1 MRISLLS
8 WLSLIPLCSLFLS
21 FLVFAVSGQCL
32 GKQQSL
38 LLDLKNSLKFNST
51 LSTKLVYWNESTDCC
66 SWEGV
71 TCSEGRII
79 CLNLDSESI
88 YGGLDNSS
96 SLFRLQYLQNLRL
109 ASNNFNHSQIPPEFG
124 NLTNLSYLNLSN
136 SGFSGPVPTQIS
148 RLTRL
153 VTLDLSTLLSI
164 SSLRLESL
172 NFATLVQNLS
182 HLTELY
188 LDGVF
193 ISVLGIEWCK
203 ALSSSLPNLRV
214 FEHVILFSFRASS
227 FFLTKASVSF
237 SYSS

>member
-8 WLSLIPLCSLFLS
+8 WLSLIPLCSLFLN
-21 FLVFAVSGQCL
+21 FLDFAVSGQCL

-51 LSTKLVYWNESTDCC
+51 LSTKLVYRNESTDCC

-71 TCSEGRII
+71 TCSEGHIVR
-79 CLNLDSESI
+79 LNLDSESI

-109 ASNNFNHSQIPPEFG
+109 ASKNFNHSQIPPEVG
-124 NLTNLSYLNLSN
+124 NLTNLSSLNLSN
-136 SGFSGPVPTQIS
+136 SSFSGSVPTQIS
-148 RLTRL
+148 HLTRL

-164 SSLRLESL
+164 SLLRLESS

-182 HLTELY
+182 TLQNFILMVYLYQCQGLSGVRPYHLHCQ
-188 LDGVF
+188 
-193 ISVLGIEWCK
+193 I
-203 ALSSSLPNLRV
+203 
-214 FEHVILFSFRASS
+214 
-227 FFLTKASVSF
+227 
-237 SYSS
+237 

>member
-38 LLDLKNSLKFNST
+38 LLDLKNSLKFHST

-71 TCSEGRII
+71 TCSEGRIVG
-79 CLNLDSESI
+79 LNLDSESI

-96 SLFRLQYLQNLRL
+96 SLFHLQYLQNLR
-109 ASNNFNHSQIPPEFG
+109 IPPEFG

-136 SGFSGPVPTQIS
+136 SSFSGSVPTQIS

-164 SSLRLESL
+164 SSLRLESPD
-172 NFATLVQNLS
+172 FATLVQNLS

-193 ISVLGIEWCK
+193 ISAPGIEWRE
-203 ALSSSLPNLRV
+203 ALSSSLPNL
-214 FEHVILFSFRASS
+214 
-227 FFLTKASVSF
+227 
-237 SYSS
+237 